1 MSKIESSDRIREIL
15 ERASSSSA
23 AQRRAALEMWV
34 ELDFPQIVEVA
45 LQLIESPY
53 RDVRE
58 DVVSFCSEEYP
69 ENREVAAALCE
80 YVSRR
85 SEDISAEGKESL
97 LAWLTSAAHFL
108 TPEAVSFVH
117 RCFDDPEAEVRYRA
131 FCVAEYA
138 EETSEDYWAHVERWL
153 VDEDEDF
160 RIVAVQ
166 AIERRALHSGGQF
179 DESIG
184 KKLESRL
191 SESSEAEGFHIRL
204 ALLRLSPPACRA
216 SAVRRMISDIEDAR
230 YSYPAIDAVMRYGS
244 QPRYYAMDESGEGEA
259 TRASVVEALLRVSR
273 SFLGEPTVRTAAA
286 AAAARLGSEAGRA
299 LLESFA
305 HSRRAN
311 ASYAREL
318 LGEIAGDSRTGS
330 AD

>member
-1 MSKIESSDRIREIL
+1 MSKIASSERVREIL
-15 ERASSSSA
+15 ARASSSSA
-23 AQRRAALEMWV
+23 AQRRAALERWV

-45 LQLIESPY
+45 LQLIASPY

-58 DVVSFCSEEYP
+58 DVVSFCSEEYS
-69 ENREVAAALCE
+69 ENREVAAVLCE
-80 YVSRR
+80 HISRHA
-85 SEDISAEGKESL
+85 EDISIDVKESL
-97 LAWLTSAAHFL
+97 LVWLTSLARFL

-131 FCVAEYA
+131 FCVSEYA
-138 EETSEDYWAHVERWL
+138 EDTSEDYWSHVERWL

-166 AIERRALHSGGQF
+166 AVERRALHSGGQVA
-179 DESIG
+179 ESMW

-191 SESSEAEGFHIRL
+191 SEASEAEGFHIRL

-216 SAVRRMISDIEDAR
+216 LAVRRIVSDIEDAR

-244 QPRYYAMDESGEGEA
+244 QPQYYGMDETGEGEA
-259 TRASVVEALLRVSR
+259 TRAAAVEALLRVSR

-286 AAAARLGSEAGRA
+286 AAAARLGSEVGRA

-318 LGEIAGDSRTGS
+318 LGEISGDSRLGS
-330 AD
+330 ED